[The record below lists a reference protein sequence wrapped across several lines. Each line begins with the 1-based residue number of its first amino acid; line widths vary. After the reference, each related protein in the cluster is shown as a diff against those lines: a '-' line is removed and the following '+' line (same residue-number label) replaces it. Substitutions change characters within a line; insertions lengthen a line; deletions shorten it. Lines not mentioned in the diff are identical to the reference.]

1 MTKEISEEK
10 LAKHKKYNII
20 IYYIYRT
27 FAWDLLFYYAVSFIF
42 LNSFKGLTPA
52 EIVFADAFF
61 PLFKV
66 LFQIPCTLLVNRIGK
81 KSSLIVGN
89 IALFIYMIFV
99 LGCNYM
105 YIMIIAN
112 IFMAI
117 GFVLKNLCETNILY
131 DSLAGDPNKL
141 KKFSK
146 IDGRS
151 TSLYFYFCAVSS
163 IIAGFTYNIN
173 PYIPM
178 CLCLG
183 CTFLSIVFSYLF
195 SEVPIDSTNPYEQY
209 DQIPNVRLRFK
220 KYRKNMKNAFKFIFS
235 SSRLR
240 SLIYYNSIFCGM
252 MLLLASYRRS
262 LLEDIGITATQIGL
276 IFAFLELIS
285 GLTSALTLKFHK
297 KLKNKA
303 LTYFGLYYSFSII
316 LSGLVVILNLPFI
329 LVFVIIMISQ
339 IIQFGVKGPYYTLIR
354 QYLSSFATSSM
365 RIKIF
370 AANSI
375 IEGIV
380 SCIISLIGAGILA
393 FADTAQASVI
403 TGSLFF
409 IILIII
415 LEYMRSRVGLRPEQ
429 YNEEEI
435 NFKEVE

>member
-1 MTKEISEEK
+1 MTKQSAEEIIE
-10 LAKHKKYNII
+10 KHKKHNII
-20 IYYIYRT
+20 IYYLYRT
-27 FAWDLLFYYAVSFIF
+27 FSWDLLFYYAVSFIF
-42 LNSFKGLTPA
+42 LNAFKGLTPA

-66 LFQIPCTLLVNRIGK
+66 LFQIPCALLVNRIGK
-81 KSSLIVGN
+81 KSSLVIGN
-89 IALFIYMIFV
+89 ISLFIYMLFV

-131 DSLAGDPNKL
+131 DSLSGDPNKL
-141 KKFSK
+141 RKFSK

-151 TSLYFYFCAVSS
+151 TALYFYFCAASS
-163 IIAGFTYNIN
+163 IIAGFVYNFN
-173 PYIPM
+173 PYYPM
-178 CLCLG
+178 LLCLA
-183 CTFLSIVFSYLF
+183 CTFISIICSYF
-195 SEVPIDSTNPYEQY
+195 FKEVPIDVTNPNEQY
-209 DQIPNVRLRFK
+209 DQIPNIRLRFK

-240 SLIYYNSIFCGM
+240 GLIYYNAILCAM
-252 MLLLASYRRS
+252 ILLLNSYRRS

-285 GLTSALTLKFHK
+285 GLTSSFTLKFHK
-297 KLKNKA
+297 LLRNKA
-303 LTYFGLYYSFSII
+303 LTYFGLYYAFSVI
-316 LSGLVVILNLPFI
+316 LSGLVVWLNLPFH
-329 LVFVIIMISQ
+329 LVFVIIIVTQ

-354 QYLSSFATSSM
+354 QYLSSFSTSSM

-375 IEGIV
+375 IEGLI
-380 SCIISLIGAGILA
+380 SCIFSVIGAGILL
-393 FADTAQASVI
+393 FANTAEASII
-403 TGSLFF
+403 TGSVFF
-409 IILIII
+409 IILVII
-415 LEYMRSRVGLRPEQ
+415 LEYMKTRVGLKPEE
-429 YNEEEI
+429 YDESEI